1 MKGQVLIIRL
11 IYLCLQMI
19 IYNPFLAICEATRIS
34 QFDCTIST
42 SRFSKCNRIETCL
55 IQGFVKKYSRV
66 TKSHD
71 RNTVISTSQQ
81 ECTCSLRRDSTSEI
95 TCVLKILNQKSK
107 SMQKSDSIQPRS
119 CLIHK
124 KHVAELVRRR
134 SKNLKFSEKI
144 VGLVKITLNYIY
156 TESRSIFSYSSYIP
170 SVIVLTGP

>member
-1 MKGQVLIIRL
+1 MTVTLWSVRASRSVL
-11 IYLCLQMI
+11 
-19 IYNPFLAICEATRIS
+19 
-34 QFDCTIST
+34 
-42 SRFSKCNRIETCL
+42 
-55 IQGFVKKYSRV
+55 G
-66 TKSHD
+66 
-71 RNTVISTSQQ
+71 
-81 ECTCSLRRDSTSEI
+81 SLRRDSTSEI

-170 SVIVLTGP
+170 SVIVLTGPYYVLLLSRRFDIVAYNLKPKNCILYEYFEQFTLF